1 MKYWVGFSFNDN
13 FFSRLM
19 KKAMSSPYSHVFLL
33 FEIADRKLVFH
44 CTRHA
49 VNVMGWDEFQKH
61 NQIIKMVERSAKYS
75 DVLDYSISKLGTPYS
90 YLAVIAIELGLHY
103 EDGEKTL
110 ICSEFVARALGLDFN
125 KLSDLIT
132 PRDIDEKLST

>member
-13 FFSRLM
+13 FLSRLM
-19 KKAMSSPYSHVFLL
+19 CKAMSQQYSHVFLL

-44 CTRHA
+44 CTRHN
-49 VNVMGWDEFQKH
+49 VNVMGWEEFQKH
-61 NQIIKMVERSAKYS
+61 NKIIKMVERSVQYAEA
-75 DVLDYSISKLGTPYS
+75 LDYSISKLGTPYG
-90 YLAVIAIELGLHY
+90 YLAVIAIELGIHF

-132 PRDIDEKLST
+132 PKDIDEAIS